1 MCRICPHFAA
11 ACRFAIH
18 GSTTLVVMSTVIR
31 VSSPLSLLA
40 LVPHLLHC
48 TPRRSL
54 VLIPFAKSRSLAALR
69 VDLPADDS
77 PDLPR
82 VASTVIGMACKV
94 PLADAV
100 TVIVYTDDAVVGS
113 DPLPHGALLDA
124 VRERA
129 HICGLRLV
137 DALVVGA
144 NGWSSYLDPAIAGEH
159 GLDEISAAGPEL
171 PEASPH
177 HDQAAGASLP
187 TVDLA
192 EKERLGRAL
201 DDVDRLLDIPRRRD
215 RLSVSRR
222 RAAEAIL
229 DELSDPPA
237 LFESV
242 LDPLSAPDGRHRLAS
257 LAFALERPMLRDVAL
272 MQWVGDITAGDA
284 VFQAQTRFP
293 DGVGYPE
300 DLARPMWGE
309 GAQPDLDRLLIALER
324 CRQVAA
330 TTPRSRRPGPLAACA
345 WLAWATGRGTHAA
358 FYAQSALEI
367 DPEHGLGAIV
377 LTLADSGRLPEWLFE
392 RVPR

>member
-1 MCRICPHFAA
+1 MCGISPHFVADRSLAA
-11 ACRFAIH
+11 PE
-18 GSTTLVVMSTVIR
+18 STTLVLMSTVIR

-40 LVPHLLHC
+40 LVPRLFDC

-54 VLIPFAKSRSLAALR
+54 VLIPFAKSRSLAGLR

-77 PDLPR
+77 PDLAR

-94 PLADAV
+94 PHADAV
-100 TVIVYTDDAVVGS
+100 TVVVYTDDAVAGS

-129 HICGLRLV
+129 HICGLHIV

-144 NGWSSYLDPAIAGEH
+144 DGWSSYLDPSVAGAH
-159 GLDEISAAGPEL
+159 ALDEITAAGPDL
-171 PEASPH
+171 PEVSPDR
-177 HDQAAGASLP
+177 DQAAGAALP

-192 EKERLGRAL
+192 EKERLGRVL
-201 DDVDRLLDIPRRRD
+201 EDVDRLLDIPRRRD
-215 RLSVSRR
+215 GLSVSRR
-222 RAAEAIL
+222 RAAEAVL

-242 LDPLSAPDGRHRLAS
+242 LDPLSGADGRYRLAS

-309 GAQPDLDRLLIALER
+309 GAQPDLDRLRIALER
-324 CRQVAA
+324 CRQVVA
-330 TTPRSRRPGPLAACA
+330 TTPRSRRTGSLAACA

-358 FYAQSALEI
+358 SYANSALEI
-367 DPEHGLGAIV
+367 DPEHGLSAIV